1 MNLGAFYI
9 ISLVEKE
16 NSGLTFRDYRGLAKD
31 HPWLA
36 VAMGIFMVSLAG
48 FPPTAGFIAK
58 YGLLSAASENGYT
71 WLVIIAVLNTTLSAY
86 YYLRLIVNM
95 YMKDVDEN
103 VQPEYG
109 TINQV
114 YVSLLA
120 LIIVLLGI
128 TPGFLLKIANKAATT
143 VF

>member
-1 MNLGAFYI
+1 M
-9 ISLVEKE
+9 
-16 NSGLTFRDYRGLAKD
+16 
-31 HPWLA
+31 
-36 VAMGIFMVSLAG
+36 
-48 FPPTAGFIAK
+48 
-58 YGLLSAASENGYT
+58 
-71 WLVIIAVLNTTLSAY
+71 
-86 YYLRLIVNM
+86 RLIVNM

-109 TINQV
+109 DINQV